1 MLASEPGN
9 TKRLNVMVSESL
21 VEWATEVAELRG
33 MSLSAL
39 VRLAL
44 EKERERTREN
54 EIEQAAENL
63 ATLYSSDH
71 ELTAFTAID
80 AEDFL

>member
-63 ATLYSSDH
+63 AILYSSDH

>member
-1 MLASEPGN
+1 MFAPEPSN
-9 TKRLNVMVSESL
+9 ARRLNVMVSESL
-21 VEWATEVAELRG
+21 VEWATEVAERRG

-44 EKERERTREN
+44 EKERERTREH

-71 ELTAFTAID
+71 ELTAFTAVD